1 MLHKAAAAQLLGS
14 NLVGGVSCPLS
25 HFLLSSSE
33 NLLEALQTL
42 AKPEHYTLG
51 KNDQKMSFK
60 IFSNIFIF
68 WFCFW
73 IHKMKNSLKKKPGI
87 FFRWFGLV
95 CTVQAPIMYSSRFL
109 VRGPCKDLDS
119 NSTFDFALIGIEGR
133 AAKRLAR

>member
-51 KNDQKMSFK
+51 KNDQKNLRSK
-60 IFSNIFIF
+60 IFFKNFFGDIFESI
-68 WFCFW
+68 
-73 IHKMKNSLKKKPGI
+73 K
-87 FFRWFGLV
+87 
-95 CTVQAPIMYSSRFL
+95 
-109 VRGPCKDLDS
+109 
-119 NSTFDFALIGIEGR
+119 
-133 AAKRLAR
+133 